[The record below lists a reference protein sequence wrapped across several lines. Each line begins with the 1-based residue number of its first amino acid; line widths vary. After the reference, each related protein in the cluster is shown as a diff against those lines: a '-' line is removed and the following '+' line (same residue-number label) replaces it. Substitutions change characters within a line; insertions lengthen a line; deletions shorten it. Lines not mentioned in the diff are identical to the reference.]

1 VTGVAATADPL
12 VMWARQMSEAHAD
25 IAMALLLES
34 PGARD
39 EPGVCLV
46 MRDGTQVAWHAA
58 GKGID
63 GMAYAQVPGR
73 DIRDRLLAGERLAP
87 PGLCLYLNFCDARA
101 GMFAYDS
108 GHERLAGEQE
118 VADLRY
124 RILYPARDRVPPL
137 AEFFYLWGEP
147 ADEPSPA
154 AGA

>member
-1 VTGVAATADPL
+1 
-12 VMWARQMSEAHAD
+12 
-25 IAMALLLES
+25 MALLLEP
-34 PGARD
+34 PGAPG

-46 MRDGTQVAWHAA
+46 MRDGAQVAWHAA

-63 GMAYAQVPGR
+63 GMAYAGVPGR
-73 DIRDRLLAGERLAP
+73 EVRERLLAGERLGP
-87 PGLCLYLNFCDARA
+87 PGLRLYLNFCDARA
-101 GMFAYDS
+101 VMFAYDT
-108 GHERLAGEQE
+108 GVERLAGERE